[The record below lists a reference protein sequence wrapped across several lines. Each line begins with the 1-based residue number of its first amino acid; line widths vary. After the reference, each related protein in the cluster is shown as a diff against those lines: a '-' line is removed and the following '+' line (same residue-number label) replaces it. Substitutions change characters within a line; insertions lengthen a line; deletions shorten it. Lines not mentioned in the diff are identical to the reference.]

1 MRLSQLI
8 LPDLD
13 EAFARDRE
21 AVAELFEE
29 LHTEDFADL
38 IERAPIELAV
48 QMLLALDPEQGA
60 EVLASVEPDLQVELY
75 RRLGP
80 ERAAPLVHEMPSDD
94 RADFVAE
101 LPDADADALLA
112 RMDPEEVADVRLLR
126 QWEDGTVGSLMSTDV
141 LAVPATMT
149 VDQVIGQV
157 RTHGDDAETVYY
169 VYVLGPSR
177 ELMGVVSLRELIFA
191 RPDAAVAEVMR
202 EEVKAVQPAMAAEDT
217 ARLIQHYDLIA
228 LPVIDDQHRLLGL
241 VTVDDLSDA
250 LAEEVT
256 EDIHKMGA
264 VRPLEDSYFGTDF
277 VTFVRKRAP
286 WLVALFV
293 GELFTGDAITW
304 FDDVIQRATVLV
316 SFLPLIISSG
326 GNSGSQSATL
336 IIRALAV
343 GEVNLSQAS
352 RVLSREL
359 AMGVTLGLLLATIG
373 ALRALLWGDGGAIAI
388 TVGLTLVAVVT
399 LGTVVGSM
407 LPIFLERIGL
417 DPAVS
422 STPFI
427 ASLVDLIGIV
437 IYLSLASWI
446 LV

>member
-60 EVLASVEPDLQVELY
+60 EVLASVEPELQVELY

-169 VYVLGPSR
+169 VYVLGSSR
-177 ELMGVVSLRELIFA
+177 ELSGVVSLRELIFA

-202 EEVKAVQPAMAAEDT
+202 EEVKAVQPAMAAEDA

-228 LPVIDDQHRLLGL
+228 LPVVDGQHRLLGL

-277 VTFVRKRAP
+277 VTFARKRAP

-293 GELFTGDAITW
+293 GELFTGDAISW

-359 AMGVTLGLLLATIG
+359 AMGITLGLMLAMIG
-373 ALRALLWGDGGAIAI
+373 ALRALIWGDGGAIAA

-407 LPIFLERIGL
+407 LPILLERIGL

-437 IYLSLASWI
+437 IYLGLASWI
-446 LV
+446 LG